1 MLILSVFC
9 YIIRAINYVFV
20 VLKVMLYMS
29 DRLIDNKELMKEWNQ
44 EKNIL
49 YNPADLT
56 SGSSKKVWWKCKNGH
71 EWEAVIHTRVKGV
84 GCPYCMGKKAIQGV
98 NDFATL
104 YPEMLKEWDY
114 EENDKLGIKPNEL
127 LVGSIKKVYWICS
140 KGHKYD
146 RSIYDRLHGRGNCPY
161 CGNRKVLQG
170 YNDLATTNP
179 ELLKDWDYEENE
191 KLGIKPNEIT
201 NGGKEKVWWKC
212 EKGHK
217 WNSIIRSRI
226 TGSGC
231 PYCSNNLVKKGYN
244 DHEINLEI
252 AKIEGLS
259 EKKLKILDGKRS
271 RKNEE
276 TLNSN
281 SYEIKICAYCDQR
294 VAPNGVVGIKERL
307 EDAKIRY
314 KNKPLS
320 VWANEEKANYLIQC
334 SLGIEKQIMDHCK
347 LKPEDIN
354 DNTIR
359 VYIEKLK
366 MYEI

>member
-161 CGNRKVLQG
+161 CSGNKVLKG
-170 YNDLATTNP
+170 FNDIASTNPELLKEWDYSKNTIKPDEVTKGTHKKIWWICSNNHSYEATIPARRRGTGCPYCSGNKILVGFNDLATTNP
-179 ELLKDWDYEENE
+179 ELLEKWNYEKNN
-191 KLGIKPNEIT
+191 KLGITPKSIS
-201 NGGKEKVWWKC
+201 KSYSKKVWWKC
-212 EKGHK
+212 KNGHEYQRHVYNERK
-217 WNSIIRSRI
+217 
-226 TGSGC
+226 GSGRC
-231 PYCSNNLVKKGYN
+231 PIC
-244 DHEINLEI
+244 
-252 AKIEGLS
+252 
-259 EKKLKILDGKRS
+259 KKLKL
-271 RKNEE
+271 
-276 TLNSN
+276 
-281 SYEIKICAYCDQR
+281 
-294 VAPNGVVGIKERL
+294 
-307 EDAKIRY
+307 
-314 KNKPLS
+314 
-320 VWANEEKANYLIQC
+320 
-334 SLGIEKQIMDHCK
+334 
-347 LKPEDIN
+347 
-354 DNTIR
+354 
-359 VYIEKLK
+359 
-366 MYEI
+366 